1 MFGLNRF
8 YFNFLWEQENKSKQ
22 HRQNHLR
29 CLCLW
34 EINCSLNNIS
44 IFLHIWNLI
53 ILGPI
58 LGEFV
63 ENMVAASQKKIKT
76 KVFMYSGVSFD
87 TSHNNAKKNYC
98 FFLHW
103 CIKNVCYFLL
113 FVVGMKQRKSILI
126 EPILTL
132 MMFIITSALTPISSS
147 STFVMLHTI

>member
-1 MFGLNRF
+1 M
-8 YFNFLWEQENKSKQ
+8 
-22 HRQNHLR
+22 
-29 CLCLW
+29 
-34 EINCSLNNIS
+34 
-44 IFLHIWNLI
+44 I

-87 TSHNNAKKNYC
+87 TSHNNAKN
-98 FFLHW
+98 FTVFLHW

-132 MMFIITSALTPISSS
+132 MMFIITSALTPISY
-147 STFVMLHTI
+147 